1 MFWGVLSMWN
11 VMNAMTGMARQRM
24 MPRRRGNG
32 VGTMTALLI
41 GASVGI
47 AAWEAVR
54 QVQGRNSG
62 SQSNNSSAMEIA
74 QEVMSEIQE

>member
-1 MFWGVLSMWN
+1 MWN
-11 VMNAMTGMARQRM
+11 MMNAMSGMARSRM
-24 MPRRRGNG
+24 NWRRRNHG

-54 QVQGRNSG
+54 QMQNK
-62 SQSNNSSAMEIA
+62 QQAPNAA
-74 QEVMSEIQE
+74 QDLAQQMLDEIQE

>member
-1 MFWGVLSMWN
+1 MWN
-11 VMNAMTGMARQRM
+11 LMNAVNGMARGRM
-24 MPRRRGNG
+24 NWRRRNQG

-54 QVQGRNSG
+54 QRQNKHPMQNS
-62 SQSNNSSAMEIA
+62 A
-74 QEVMSEIQE
+74 QELAQQVMDEIRQ

>member
-1 MFWGVLSMWN
+1 MWN
-11 VMNAMTGMARQRM
+11 MMNAMSGMARNRM
-24 MPRRRGNG
+24 NWRRQNHG

-54 QVQGRNSG
+54 QMQNK
-62 SQSNNSSAMEIA
+62 QQAPNAA
-74 QEVMSEIQE
+74 QDLAQQMLDEIQA